1 MNFLAS
7 EHASC
12 SALDANRAEGV
23 DIGKLWLYERALAAT
38 SCGIVISDARSF
50 DQPILYCNQAFLN
63 ITGYDREEVIGQ
75 NCRFLQG
82 ADTDRQAVEK
92 IRQAVRNGREVQVT
106 LKNYRKDGSYFWN
119 DLAISPVRDASG
131 VITHF
136 IGIQTD
142 ITERK
147 QAEEAQQLMQFSI
160 DRTADAVFYIRPDG
174 AFFYVNEAASQALG
188 YSQEELRSLHIWDI
202 DSDFSVET
210 WQSHW
215 QDIKERGSVQLETQ
229 HRTQKGQVF
238 PVEITFNYLKFNTQ
252 EYSCAFVRNIS
263 ERKKTE
269 AALCRSQELYR
280 TLAKNFPHGAVLL
293 FDRQLR
299 HLIAEGGEL
308 NDVGLSKQ
316 ALEGKTL
323 WESFGPEIST
333 SLEPAYRAALAGES
347 RSFECSFRER
357 IYLVH
362 TLPVTNEEGEIFAGM
377 VMTQNI
383 TERKQ
388 AEWNLQRTNALLKA
402 QNEAAL
408 DGILVIDEKRDIT
421 SFNQR
426 FCEMWQIPEQ
436 VSNSGEQRSIFNWVL
451 PLIQEPQKVF
461 SRVEYLEE
469 NPTLVSREEIYLT
482 NGRVFDCYSAPVI
495 APNGQYYGR
504 IWSFRD
510 ITEGKHNE
518 VRFRLQAER
527 ERLVSGINLRIRQSL
542 NLNEVLNTAVEEVRQ
557 FLACDRTLICQF
569 NPDGSATIV
578 VESVGVQ
585 WTAALGRTIM
595 DQCFRDG
602 KAELY
607 RRGRISAVNDIY
619 NTDLTPC
626 HIQLLEQFQVRANLV
641 VPIVLDDQ
649 LWGLLI
655 AHQCSGTRHWKDST
669 VALLRQMSVQLS
681 VAIQRA
687 GLFEQLATEL
697 AERKAAEA
705 ELRKSKETLK
715 RQASQL
721 KKALKEL
728 KQAQIQLIQTEKM
741 SSLGQLVAGVAHE
754 INNPV
759 TFISGNI
766 THAEIYAHDLLE
778 LMRLYAEHYSSPVP
792 EIEEYI
798 EAIDFDFLEA
808 DFPKLLNSMKIGA
821 NRIRQIVLSL
831 KNFSR
836 LDEAERKFV
845 NIHEGIENTLLILQ
859 HRLKPEASNIK
870 LIKEYGEIPLVEC
883 YPGQLNQVF
892 MNLLNNAIDALE
904 KSDSEH
910 QTTANQSE
918 PKMIKITTAVVEGS
932 QTHDTQSDALEGL
945 KRLVI
950 RIFDNGPGIAKEI
963 KKRIFDPFFTTKPV
977 GEGTGLGLSISYQIV
992 VEKHGGQLQC
1002 FSEPGQG
1009 TEFVVEIP
1017 LTFPNLQGKES
1028 KQFT

>member
-1 MNFLAS
+1 MSFLAS
-7 EHASC
+7 QHASC
-12 SALDANRAEGV
+12 RALDANQAEEG

-38 SCGIVISDARSF
+38 SCGIVISDACSF
-50 DQPILYCNQAFLN
+50 DHPIVYCNQAFLK
-63 ITGYDREEVIGQ
+63 ITGYDRDEVIGQ

-82 ADTDRQAVEK
+82 SDTEPQAVEK
-92 IRQAVRNGREVQVT
+92 IRQAVRNGQEVQVV

-119 DLAISPVRDASG
+119 DLTISPVRDASG

-202 DSDFSVET
+202 DSDFSLET

-229 HRTQKGQVF
+229 HRTQEGQVF

-280 TLAKNFPHGAVLL
+280 TLAKNFPNGAVLL
-293 FDRQLR
+293 FDQQLR

-308 NDVGLSKQ
+308 SDVGLSKQ

-323 WESFGPEIST
+323 WESFPPDISNT
-333 SLEPAYRAALAGES
+333 LEPSYHAALAGES

-436 VSNSGEQRSIFNWVL
+436 VRNSGEKRLILNWVL

-510 ITEGKHNE
+510 ITEGKQNE
-518 VRFRLQAER
+518 ARFRLQAER

-557 FLACDRTLICQF
+557 FLACDRTLICHF

-578 VESVGVQ
+578 VESVGTQ

-602 KAELY
+602 KVDLY

-715 RQASQL
+715 RQANQL

-728 KQAQIQLIQTEKM
+728 KQAQLQLIQTEKM

-778 LMRLYAEHYSSPVP
+778 LIRIYAEHYSPPVP

-798 EAIDFDFLEA
+798 EAIDFNFLET

-836 LDEAERKFV
+836 LDEAERKLV

-870 LIKEYGEIPLVEC
+870 LVKEYGEIPLVEC

-904 KSDSEH
+904 KSNLEH
-910 QTTANQSE
+910 NTALRHSQ

-932 QTHDTQSDALEGL
+932 QTQETQLDALEDS

-950 RIFDNGPGIAKEI
+950 RIADNGLGIPKGI

-1017 LTFPNLQGKES
+1017 LTHSLA
-1028 KQFT
+1028 

>member
-607 RRGRISAVNDIY
+607 RRGRISAVTDIY